1 MKKLAVVVLLVFFVL
16 CAAENTF
23 ARGGKEQDRP
33 KTQKVEIS
41 GRVRMVGNSPMTSLV
56 ISGENREWYI
66 EPEEQE
72 KLMEFQQQTVTVRAE
87 EYYYDRVF
95 ANGVSAGR
103 QYYIKNIVIVGK
115 TLNSN

>member
-1 MKKLAVVVLLVFFVL
+1 MKKLAVILLLFFLL

-23 ARGGKEQDRP
+23 ARGREEQGP
-33 KTQKVEIS
+33 SKPQKVEIS
-41 GRVRMVGNSPMTSLV
+41 GKVRMVGNSPMNSLV

-66 EPEEQE
+66 EPKEQE

-95 ANGVSAGR
+95 ANGTPAGR
-103 QYYIKNIVIVGK
+103 QYYVKNIVVISPQ
-115 TLNSN
+115 THYH